1 MDKIAEFSPDARSR
15 FDYSQAKKRLDD
27 VFSRADERFS
37 ALVANER
44 FHEFVEDAISPYLN
58 MVPIGAPRQNQK
70 SASLSPSSN
79 RKIRC
84 QLRLGA
90 TRLTSK
96 ELSELTADNIIPL
109 SDSTRDQ
116 IQIWSEG
123 ELIGQGKL
131 FVADGKFVVRVE
143 SILSKRR

>member
-1 MDKIAEFSPDARSR
+1 MANIAEFSPDARSR
-15 FDYSQAKKRLDD
+15 FDYSRAKKRLDD
-27 VFSRADERFS
+27 VFSRAAERFS
-37 ALVANER
+37 ALVAEER

-58 MVPIGAPRQNQK
+58 RTHIGAPRQNPK
-70 SASLSPSSN
+70 STSSS

-84 QLRLGA
+84 QLRLGT

-96 ELSELTADNIIPL
+96 ELSELAADNIIPL
-109 SDSTRDQ
+109 ADSTRDQ
-116 IQIWSEG
+116 IQIWSDG

-143 SILSKRR
+143 SIHSKRQ

>member
-1 MDKIAEFSPDARSR
+1 MANIAEFSPDARSR
-15 FDYSQAKKRLDD
+15 FDYSRAKKRLYD
-27 VFSRADERFS
+27 VFSRAAERFS
-37 ALVANER
+37 ALVAEER

-58 MVPIGAPRQNQK
+58 RTHIGAPRQNPK
-70 SASLSPSSN
+70 STFLSTSSS

-84 QLRLGA
+84 QLRLGT

>member
-1 MDKIAEFSPDARSR
+1 MAKIAEFSPDARSR

-37 ALVANER
+37 ALVIDKR

-58 MVPIGAPRQNQK
+58 MTPIGAPRQDQK
-70 SASLSPSSN
+70 STSLSPLSS

-96 ELSELTADNIIPL
+96 ELSEMTADNIIPL

-143 SILSKRR
+143 SILLKRQ